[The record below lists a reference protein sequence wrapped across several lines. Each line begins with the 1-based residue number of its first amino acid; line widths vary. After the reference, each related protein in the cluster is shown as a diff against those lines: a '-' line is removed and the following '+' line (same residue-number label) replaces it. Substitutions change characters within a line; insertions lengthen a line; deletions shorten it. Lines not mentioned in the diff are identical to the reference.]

1 MVAKSECH
9 MLKGEP
15 LTIWLTSDGVKKS
28 WFANFVCEWDIF
40 DTIVDKARELG
51 GTMYRGDWFKDIARI

>member
-15 LTIWLTSDGVKKS
+15 LTIWLTSDGAKNS
-28 WFANFVCEWDIF
+28 GFANFVCEWDIF

-51 GTMYRGDWFKDIARI
+51 GTMYRGD